1 MNTENNSSISIKDF
15 SNKSKKSN
23 NSAYLLE
30 LRNVTKEYIG
40 NNGKRSTVLNNISL
54 QVHHDEFVSIVGPS
68 RCGKST
74 LLRIIMGLEKCTR
87 GQII

>member
-1 MNTENNSSISIKDF
+1 MNTENNSSISAF
-15 SNKSKKSN
+15 
-23 NSAYLLE
+23 LLE

-68 RCGKST
+68 SCGKST